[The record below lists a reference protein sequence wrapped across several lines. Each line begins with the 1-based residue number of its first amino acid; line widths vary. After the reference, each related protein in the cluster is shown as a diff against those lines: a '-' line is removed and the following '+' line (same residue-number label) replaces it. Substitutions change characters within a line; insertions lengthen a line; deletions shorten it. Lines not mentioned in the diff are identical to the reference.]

1 MDKVINSLEHI
12 WWRCQYRVVLA
23 LSGNAGATSAPSPH
37 IAKRALMFLHQRPF
51 SFIHVPALLL
61 GYDYFLI
68 WRITSTTLPSRY
80 STMQTTLSPVSM
92 GLGTP
97 VMDSAS
103 C

>member
-1 MDKVINSLEHI
+1 MKTGKFQCFQGIQRLFYHGDGGVSTCTL
-12 WWRCQYRVVLA
+12 
-23 LSGNAGATSAPSPH
+23 APSPH
-37 IAKRALMFLHQRPF
+37 IAKRALMFLYQRPF